1 MLGRLIARFFRS
13 RERGPR
19 PGLSRLDYP
28 SKAVSEAAMLG
39 EIRLSKYVECDDT
52 PGHKRLVQHWRDSS
66 WTCTCRGSEPGQPCP
81 HIRKVQ
87 AGE

>member
-1 MLGRLIARFFRS
+1 MLGRLIARFFRF

-19 PGLSRLDYP
+19 PGYIRLD
-28 SKAVSEAAMLG
+28 AVSEAEVEAARLG
-39 EIRLSKYVECDDT
+39 QIRLIRFVESDDT
-52 PGHKRLVQHWRDSS
+52 PGRKYRVQHWRDSS

-81 HIRKVQ
+81 HILKVQ